1 MFDFLKGRKKQSSDF
16 SPRQEIHKLTELSPP
31 SALVSMIKDQKSGES
46 EEMGKA
52 FFLRREKKLYSE
64 GENLYLTT
72 PDNLKIAKD
81 QNLTNRVVF
90 LQFMNRRI
98 PCPSAQS
105 CHLPRPWAKS

>member
-1 MFDFLKGRKKQSSDF
+1 
-16 SPRQEIHKLTELSPP
+16 
-31 SALVSMIKDQKSGES
+31 MIKDQKSGES

-72 PDNLKIAKD
+72 PDNNLKIAKD